1 MCVLEVLYNEVIKL
15 TEKQRE
21 FEQRLDLLIVI
32 RDILIRDNEFD
43 EATQREY
50 LKLWDRTFDLLE
62 E

>member
-1 MCVLEVLYNEVIKL
+1 MIKL

-32 RDILIRDNEFD
+32 RDILIKDNEFD

>member
-1 MCVLEVLYNEVIKL
+1 MIKL

-32 RDILIRDNEFD
+32 RDLLIKDNEFD

-50 LKLWDRTFDLLE
+50 LKLWDRAFDLLE

>member
-1 MCVLEVLYNEVIKL
+1 MNDLGVFYDEVIKL

-32 RDILIRDNEFD
+32 RDILIKDNEFD